1 VTKLKCMS
9 RLAFAAFASVIVST
23 SAAAQKVPARD
34 LFEFPLGLMADAPPF
49 SNRMPASLWN
59 PASRAM
65 TAASHAEIGVA
76 GLTTPQ
82 AQGVQ
87 LDMLA
92 AEYRFRP
99 DMSLA
104 LSFAQASVSD
114 ILRTEGDPQSLGGE
128 IPYGT
133 NLVSVGVAT
142 TPRPSRLGT
151 WSAGVAARYRWATV
165 DDSHGGALS
174 TDAGVIVDRLFGT
187 PLRGAASTFL
197 FSPNRSLDVATYMLA
212 VDAPVL
218 RRDSTTTVRLGY
230 SLAQTPS
237 HGRDDYWFTNVDRRW
252 LDVSGGFDWSTAF
265 GSLDR
270 RLRLGIGLRYAS
282 YLVAVAREEG
292 SAGLGANYQF
302 LLTRAIP

>member
-1 VTKLKCMS
+1 MLKCMS
-9 RLAFAAFASVIVST
+9 RLVFAAFASFIVST

-34 LFEFPLGLMADAPPF
+34 LLEFPLGLMADPPSL

-59 PASRAM
+59 PASRA
-65 TAASHAEIGVA
+65 TNTASHGEIGVA

-87 LDMLA
+87 LDMIG

-99 DMSLA
+99 NVSLGV
-104 LSFAQASVSD
+104 SFAQASVSD

-133 NLVSVGVAT
+133 NIVSVGVAAT
-142 TPRPSRLGT
+142 DRASRLGT

-165 DDSHGGALS
+165 DDSRGGAVS
-174 TDAGVIVDRLFGT
+174 TDAGVIVDHLLGT
-187 PLRGAASTFL
+187 PVRGAASTFL
-197 FSPNRSLDVATYMLA
+197 FSPNRSLDAATYMLA

-218 RRDSTTTVRLGY
+218 RRDSTTTARLGY
-230 SLAQTPS
+230 SLSQTPS
-237 HGRDDYWFTNVDRRW
+237 HGRDDYWFTSVDHRW
-252 LDVSGGFDWSTAF
+252 LNATGGLDWSTAF
-265 GSLDR
+265 GDRDR
-270 RLRLGIGLRYAS
+270 RLRLGIGLRYSS
-282 YLVAVAREEG
+282 YVVAFAREEG

-302 LLTRAIP
+302 LVTRTIP

>member
-9 RLAFAAFASVIVST
+9 RLAFAAFASIIVST

-65 TAASHAEIGVA
+65 TATSHAEIGVA

-92 AEYRFRP
+92 GEYRFRP

-142 TPRPSRLGT
+142 TPRLSRFGAWT
-151 WSAGVAARYRWATV
+151 AGVAARYRWATV
-165 DDSHGGALS
+165 DDSHAGALS

-187 PLRGAASTFL
+187 PVRGAASTFL
-197 FSPNRSLDVATYMLA
+197 FSPNRSLDVATYLLA

-218 RRDSTTTVRLGY
+218 RRDSTTTVRL
-230 SLAQTPS
+230 
-237 HGRDDYWFTNVDRRW
+237 
-252 LDVSGGFDWSTAF
+252 
-265 GSLDR
+265 
-270 RLRLGIGLRYAS
+270 
-282 YLVAVAREEG
+282 
-292 SAGLGANYQF
+292 
-302 LLTRAIP
+302 

>member
-1 VTKLKCMS
+1 MTKLKCMS
-9 RLAFAAFASVIVST
+9 RLAFAAFASVILSAST
-23 SAAAQKVPARD
+23 AAQEVPARD
-34 LFEFPLGLMADAPPF
+34 LLEFPLGLMADAPAL
-49 SNRMPASLWN
+49 SSRMPASLWN

-65 TAASHAEIGVA
+65 TAAQRAEIGVA

-87 LDMLA
+87 LDMIA
-92 AEYRFRP
+92 AEYKFRP
-99 DMSLA
+99 NLSLA
-104 LSFAQASVSD
+104 FSFAQASVSD
-114 ILRTEGDPQSLGGE
+114 ILRTAGDPQSLGGE

-133 NLVSVGVAT
+133 NLVSLGVAT
-142 TPRPSRLGT
+142 IARPSRLGA

-165 DDSHGGALS
+165 DDSRAGAVS
-174 TDAGVIVDRLFGT
+174 TDAGVIVDHLLGT
-187 PLRGAASTFL
+187 PVRGAASTFL
-197 FSPNRSLDVATYMLA
+197 FSPNRSRDVATYMLA
-212 VDAPVL
+212 IDAPVY

-237 HGRDDYWFTNVDRRW
+237 HGRDDYAFTSIDRRW

-265 GSLDR
+265 GDRDR
-270 RLRLGIGLRYAS
+270 RLRLGIGLRYSS
-282 YLVAVAREEG
+282 YVVAFAREEG

>member
-1 VTKLKCMS
+1 MTKLKCMS

-34 LFEFPLGLMADAPPF
+34 LLEFPLGLMADAPSL
-49 SNRMPASLWN
+49 SNHMPASLWN

-65 TAASHAEIGVA
+65 TPASRGVIGVA

-87 LDMLA
+87 LDMIA
-92 AEYRFRP
+92 AEYRVRP
-99 DMSLA
+99 SVSFG

-114 ILRTEGDPQSLGGE
+114 ILRTAGDPLSLGGE

-133 NLVSVGVAT
+133 NIVSAGVAAT
-142 TPRPSRLGT
+142 DRPSKFGT

-165 DDSHGGALS
+165 DDSRGGAVS

-187 PLRGAASTFL
+187 PVRGAASTFL
-197 FSPNRSLDVATYMLA
+197 FSPNRSLDATTYMLA

-218 RRDSTTTVRLGY
+218 RRDSTATVRLGY
-230 SLAQTPS
+230 SLSQTPS
-237 HGRDDYWFTNVDRRW
+237 HGRDDYWFTSVDRRW
-252 LDVSGGFDWSTAF
+252 LNVSGGLDWSTAF
-265 GSLDR
+265 GDRAR
-270 RLRLGIGLRYAS
+270 RLRLGIGLRYS
-282 YLVAVAREEG
+282 TYVVAFAREEG

-302 LLTRAIP
+302 LVTRTFP